1 MEGLFRPSTH
11 DSNARRAIYEPGSS
25 IGFYKFDITNNN
37 YYRKAAREINRDSS
51 THIINHLLCMYLLG
65 KSSYL
70 PLIGTKEISLSD
82 YLFKY
87 KKTLDPIIMD
97 LLIQTGVIESKNIKI
112 VHGFAYT
119 ELEDI
124 TKINEERIKEISD
137 EIAALSK
144 NEIIMRRLYIRL
156 I

>member
-1 MEGLFRPSTH
+1 
-11 DSNARRAIYEPGSS
+11 
-25 IGFYKFDITNNN
+25 
-37 YYRKAAREINRDSS
+37 
-51 THIINHLLCMYLLG
+51 MYLLG